1 MSALEEWRTVE
12 DLNTSTNFGG
22 ALNPNN
28 MSSTVKNNRKIVYK
42 KKV

>member
-1 MSALEEWRTVE
+1 MSAQEEWRTME
-12 DLNTSTNFGG
+12 DLNTSTNFG

-28 MSSTVKNNRKIVYK
+28 MSTAKNRKVVYK

>member
-1 MSALEEWRTVE
+1 MSAQEEWRTVE
-12 DLNTSTNFGG
+12 EMNTSTNFGG

-28 MSSTVKNNRKIVYK
+28 MSTVKNNRKIVYK